1 MTHRARVQCTHARR
15 SHQRCHAIH
24 AATLLLALLL
34 GVASHAA
41 TAAPA
46 DHPAAPA
53 KDLAVLDD
61 AALQQ
66 AIGAQPLR
74 GDLQL
79 ERIRRLLG
87 RGDVAAAQAA
97 WDALQ
102 RLQPPEGI
110 RALVERWFEQ
120 ADTLRAAAPLPG
132 ARPAAPRHQVQLGAG
147 WDSNPTLG
155 SSSSVLLLGGSAVGQ
170 VLQLAPSAL
179 PQASAFGSL
188 QLDGQT
194 SPFAGGVSAV
204 YGATYSHFPDAGFDR
219 EYLAYGGLAS
229 GDRGCP
235 TPLAG
240 SVAAATALGNTAPTA
255 SGNTTATGPRCGV
268 SLLLAHGEVRGQT
281 YSLANLRSYRRS
293 AGGLEAGL
301 TLGALHRL
309 GQTESAQLGIDL
321 QRRWTWQGQ
330 HLLLRGDMQF
340 DAALGGRAGGD
351 QWRSALQLTW
361 DSPSYAWGARLLTRY
376 TDDSEA
382 FAPAL
387 LGPTER
393 RQLLWRAELERR
405 FVLAPHTSWAL
416 FARHERSTSNV
427 SLFESD
433 RSVVGIT
440 LRQQF

>member
-1 MTHRARVQCTHARR
+1 M
-15 SHQRCHAIH
+15 
-24 AATLLLALLL
+24 
-34 GVASHAA
+34 
-41 TAAPA
+41 
-46 DHPAAPA
+46 
-53 KDLAVLDD
+53 
-61 AALQQ
+61 
-66 AIGAQPLR
+66 
-74 GDLQL
+74 
-79 ERIRRLLG
+79 
-87 RGDVAAAQAA
+87 
-97 WDALQ
+97 
-102 RLQPPEGI
+102 
-110 RALVERWFEQ
+110 
-120 ADTLRAAAPLPG
+120 
-132 ARPAAPRHQVQLGAG
+132 
-147 WDSNPTLG
+147 
-155 SSSSVLLLGGSAVGQ
+155 GQ

-194 SPFAGGVSAV
+194 SPFAGGASAV
-204 YGATYSHFPDAGFDR
+204 YGASYSQFPDAGFDR

-235 TPLAG
+235 MPLAG
-240 SVAAATALGNTAPTA
+240 SVAAVTA
-255 SGNTTATGPRCGV
+255 SGNTAATGPRCGA

-393 RQLLWRAELERR
+393 HQLLWRAELERR
-405 FVLAPHTSWAL
+405 FVLAPHASWAL